1 MRISYAASTL
11 FRRRSAVNFND
22 MKRALIT
29 GITGQDG
36 FYLAEYLL
44 GLGYEVH
51 GLARQTGL
59 EHIRGNLLQD
69 VPPELYQRCHLHAV
83 SLDNFPGLYRL
94 ISKTLFNECYH
105 LAASSFVGDRLA
117 DGYQTIQNNIAST
130 HYLLAALQ
138 EFQPACRF
146 YFAGSSE
153 MFGRPEAAPQNER
166 TPLNPRSA
174 YGISKV
180 AGYHLA
186 RNYREQ
192 YGMFCGVG
200 ILYNHESPRRRPEF
214 VTRKISLAAARIALG
229 GTEKLQLGNLEARR
243 DWGFAPD
250 YVRAMHAIL
259 NHHKPEDFVVA
270 SGVLHSVA
278 ELCHLAFSRLG
289 LNWQDHV
296 EINEAFYRVEEAVP
310 LVGCADKIEREAGWR
325 PETTFEQM
333 IFQMVDADMA
343 RLKASN

>member
-1 MRISYAASTL
+1 
-11 FRRRSAVNFND
+11 

-36 FYLAEYLL
+36 FYLAEHLL

-59 EHIRGNLLQD
+59 EHIKSNLLQD
-69 VPPELYQRCHLHAV
+69 VPPELYERCQLHAV

-94 ISKTLFNECYH
+94 ISSTPFDECYH

-130 HYLLAALQ
+130 HYLLAALS
-138 EFQPACRF
+138 EFQPMCRL
-146 YFAGSSE
+146 YFAGTSE
-153 MFGRPEAAPQNER
+153 MFGRPRHAPQTED
-166 TPLNPRSA
+166 TPFMPRSA
-174 YGISKV
+174 YGISKL
-180 AGYHLA
+180 AGYHIV
-186 RNYREQ
+186 RNYRES

-214 VTRKISLAAARIALG
+214 VTRKITMAAARISLEG
-229 GTEKLQLGNLEARR
+229 HGTLELGNLEARR
-243 DWGFAPD
+243 DWGYAPD

-259 NHHKPEDFVVA
+259 NHHTAEDFVVA

-278 ELCHLAFSRLG
+278 ELCEAAFSHVG
-289 LNWQDHV
+289 LDWRDHV
-296 EINEAFYRVEEAVP
+296 RTNPAFYRKEDEIP
-310 LVGCADKIEREAGWR
+310 LQGCRAKIERETGWQPATR
-325 PETTFEQM
+325 FDEM
-333 IFQMVDADMA
+333 IRKMVDADLA
-343 RLKASN
+343 RLRTGR

>member
-1 MRISYAASTL
+1 
-11 FRRRSAVNFND
+11 

-59 EHIRGNLLQD
+59 EHIKSNLLQD
-69 VPPELYQRCHLHAV
+69 VPPELYERCQLHAV

-94 ISKTLFNECYH
+94 ISKTSFDECYH

-130 HYLLAALQ
+130 HYLLAALN
-138 EFQPACRF
+138 EFQSKCRF

-153 MFGRPEAAPQNER
+153 MFGRPKDAPQTEE

-186 RNYREQ
+186 RNYRES

-214 VTRKISLAAARIALG
+214 VTRKISMAAARISLG
-229 GTEKLQLGNLEARR
+229 GREKLQLGNVEGRR
-243 DWGFAPD
+243 DWGYAPD
-250 YVRAMHAIL
+250 YVKAMHAIL
-259 NHHKPEDFVVA
+259 NHDHPEDFVVA

-278 ELCHLAFSRLG
+278 DLCSLAFSHVG
-289 LNWQDHV
+289 LEWRDHV
-296 EINEAFYRVEEAVP
+296 ETNTAFYRNEEEIP
-310 LVGCADKIEREAGWR
+310 LVGCTAKIEREIGWR
-325 PETTFEQM
+325 PVTTFRQM
-333 IFQMVDADMA
+333 VCKMVDADVA
-343 RLKASN
+343 RLKTCH

>member
-1 MRISYAASTL
+1 MYETL
-11 FRRRSAVNFND
+11 GRTHLHP
-22 MKRALIT
+22 MTKRALIT

-59 EHIRGNLLQD
+59 EHIKSNLLQD
-69 VPPELYQRCHLHAV
+69 VPPELYQRCQLHAV
-83 SLDNFPGLYRL
+83 GLDNFPGLYRL
-94 ISKTLFNECYH
+94 IARTSFDECYH

-130 HYLLAALQ
+130 HYLLAALN
-138 EFQPACRF
+138 EFQPQCRF

-153 MFGRPEAAPQNER
+153 MFGRPSSTPQTEE

-186 RNYREQ
+186 RNYRDS

-214 VTRKISLAAARIALG
+214 VPRKITMAVARIKAG
-229 GTEKLQLGNLEARR
+229 QQQKLELGNLEAKR

-259 NHHKPEDFVVA
+259 NHEKADDFVVA
-270 SGVLHSVA
+270 TGVLHSVG
-278 ELCHLAFSRLG
+278 ELCVVAFSYAG
-289 LNWQDHV
+289 LDWRKHV
-296 EINEAFYRVEEAVP
+296 EVNSMFNRLENEVP
-310 LVGCADKIEREAGWR
+310 LVGCADKILQKTHWH
-325 PETTFEQM
+325 PSTSFETM
-333 IFQMVDADMA
+333 VRQMVEADLR
-343 RLKASN
+343 RLG

>member
-1 MRISYAASTL
+1 VENRL
-11 FRRRSAVNFND
+11 DD

-36 FYLAEYLL
+36 FYLAEFLL
-44 GLGYEVH
+44 SLGYEVH

-59 EHIRGNLLQD
+59 EHIRSNLLQD
-69 VPPELYQRCHLHAV
+69 VPPELYERCQLHAV

-94 ISKTLFNECYH
+94 ISKTPFDECYH
-105 LAASSFVGDRLA
+105 LAASSFVGERLA

-130 HYLLAALQ
+130 HYLLAALN
-138 EFQPACRF
+138 EFQPQCRF

-153 MFGRPEAAPQNER
+153 MFGRPSCAPQDEH

-214 VTRKISLAAARIALG
+214 VTRKISMAAARISLG
-229 GTEKLQLGNLEARR
+229 FTDKLRLGNLEARR
-243 DWGFAPD
+243 DWGYAPD

-259 NHHKPEDFVVA
+259 NHATPEDFVVS
-270 SGVLHSVA
+270 SGVLHSV
-278 ELCHLAFSRLG
+278 EDLCRVAFSRVG

-296 EINEAFYRVEEAVP
+296 EVSEAFYRTEESVP
-310 LVGCADKIEREAGWR
+310 LLGCADKIRQQTGWDSA
-325 PETTFEQM
+325 TKFEDM
-333 IFQMVDADMA
+333 VFHLVDADVA
-343 RLKASN
+343 RLKSKA

>member
-1 MRISYAASTL
+1 
-11 FRRRSAVNFND
+11 

-59 EHIRGNLLQD
+59 EHIRSNLLQD
-69 VPPELYQRCHLHAV
+69 VPPELYQRCQLHAV
-83 SLDNFPGLYRL
+83 NLDNFPGLYRL
-94 ISKTLFNECYH
+94 VSKHSFDECYH
-105 LAASSFVGDRLA
+105 LAASSFVGERLA

-130 HYLLAALQ
+130 HYLLAALH
-138 EFQPACRF
+138 EFQPHCRF

-153 MFGRPEAAPQNER
+153 MFGRPQSAPQTED

-180 AGYHLA
+180 ASYHLT
-186 RNYREQ
+186 RNYREGH
-192 YGMFCGVG
+192 GMFCGVG

-214 VTRKISLAAARIALG
+214 VSRKITLAVARIKKGEQQTL
-229 GTEKLQLGNLEARR
+229 ELGNLEAKR

-250 YVRAMHAIL
+250 YVQAMHAIL
-259 NHHKPEDFVVA
+259 NHHEPQDFVVA
-270 SGVLHSVA
+270 TGVLHSVG
-278 ELCHLAFSRLG
+278 ELCEVAFSHVGLDWRKHVVVNPMFNRL
-289 LNWQDHV
+289 
-296 EINEAFYRVEEAVP
+296 ENEVP
-310 LVGCADKIEREAGWR
+310 LVGCSDKIREQAGWELR
-325 PETTFEQM
+325 TSFEEM
-333 IFQMVDADMA
+333 IHRMVQADLRRA
-343 RLKASN
+343 G

>member
-1 MRISYAASTL
+1 
-11 FRRRSAVNFND
+11 

-59 EHIRGNLLQD
+59 EHIKSNLLQD
-69 VPPELYQRCHLHAV
+69 VPPELYQRCQLHAV

-94 ISKTLFNECYH
+94 ISKTSFDECYH

-130 HYLLAALQ
+130 HYLLAALN
-138 EFQPACRF
+138 EFQPECRF

-153 MFGRPEAAPQNER
+153 MFGRPQTAPQAEE

-186 RNYREQ
+186 KNYRES

-214 VTRKISLAAARIALG
+214 VTRKITMAAARIAQG
-229 GTEKLQLGNLEARR
+229 SRDKLLLGNVEARR
-243 DWGFAPD
+243 DWGYAPD

-259 NHHKPEDFVVA
+259 NHDRPEDFVVA
-270 SGVLHSVA
+270 TGVLHSVA
-278 ELCHLAFSRLG
+278 DLCSVAFSHLG
-289 LNWQDHV
+289 LDWHDHV
-296 EINEAFYRVEEAVP
+296 ETNAAFYRDEEEIP
-310 LVGCADKIEREAGWR
+310 LVGCSAKIEREIDWR
-325 PETTFEQM
+325 PATTFRQM
-333 IFQMVDADMA
+333 VCKMVDADAA
-343 RLKASN
+343 RLRTGG

>member
-1 MRISYAASTL
+1 
-11 FRRRSAVNFND
+11 

-44 GLGYEVH
+44 SLGYEVH

-83 SLDNFPGLYRL
+83 NLDNFPGLYRL
-94 ISKTLFNECYH
+94 VSSIPFDECYH
-105 LAASSFVGDRLA
+105 LAASSFVGERLA

-130 HYLLAALQ
+130 HYLLAALN
-138 EFQPACRF
+138 EFQPGCRF

-153 MFGRPEAAPQNER
+153 MFGRPDKAPQDEQ
-166 TPLNPRSA
+166 TPMNPRSA

-186 RNYREQ
+186 RNYRESM
-192 YGMFCGVG
+192 GMFCGVG

-214 VTRKISLAAARIALG
+214 VTRKITLAAARIATG
-229 GTEKLQLGNLEARR
+229 GGGRLQLGNVEARR
-243 DWGFAPD
+243 DWGHAPD

-259 NHHKPEDFVVA
+259 NHDEPRDFVVA
-270 SGVLHSVA
+270 TGILHSVA
-278 ELCHLAFSRLG
+278 DICETAFAHAG
-289 LNWQDHV
+289 LDWREHV
-296 EINEAFYRVEEAVP
+296 ESTADFYREEEQVP
-310 LVGCADKIEREAGWR
+310 LTGNAERITQETGWR
-325 PETTFEQM
+325 PTVTFEQM
-333 IFQMVDADMA
+333 ICAMVDADMA
-343 RLKASN
+343 RMRTPS

>member
-1 MRISYAASTL
+1 
-11 FRRRSAVNFND
+11 

-44 GLGYEVH
+44 QIGYEVH

-59 EHIRGNLLQD
+59 EYIKSNLLQG
-69 VPPELYQRCHLHAV
+69 VPPELYQKCHLHAV

-94 ISKTLFNECYH
+94 ITKMTFDECYH

-130 HYLLAALQ
+130 HYLLAALH
-138 EFQPACRF
+138 EFQPSCRV
-146 YFAGSSE
+146 YFAGTSE
-153 MFGRPEAAPQNER
+153 MFGSPDHAPQTED

-180 AGYHLA
+180 AGYHLV

-200 ILYNHESPRRRPEF
+200 FLYNHESPRRRPEF
-214 VTRKISLAAARIALG
+214 VTRKITMAAARIASG
-229 GTEKLQLGNLEARR
+229 VPGKLQLGNLDAQR
-243 DWGFAPD
+243 DWGYAPD
-250 YVRAMHAIL
+250 YVRSMHAIL
-259 NHHKPEDFVVA
+259 NHDTPADFVVA
-270 SGVLHSVA
+270 TGILHSVKD
-278 ELCHLAFSRLG
+278 LCKLAFSRVG
-289 LNWQDHV
+289 LDWQDHV
-296 EINEAFYRVEEAVP
+296 EVNDAFYRPDERIA
-310 LVGCADKIEREAGWR
+310 LIGCTDKIRAHTGWYAQ
-325 PETTFEQM
+325 TTFEEM
-333 IFQMVDADMA
+333 VSAMVDADVA
-343 RLKASN
+343 RLTTRA

>member
-1 MRISYAASTL
+1 MPI
-11 FRRRSAVNFND
+11 

-36 FYLAEYLL
+36 FYLAEHLL
-44 GLGYEVH
+44 ELGYEVH

-69 VPPELYQRCHLHAV
+69 VPPELYGRCRLHAV

-94 ISKTLFNECYH
+94 IAKTTFDECYH
-105 LAASSFVGDRLA
+105 LAASSFVGERLA

-138 EFQPACRF
+138 EFQPQCRF

-153 MFGRPEAAPQNER
+153 MFGRPQEAPQTEA
-166 TPLNPRSA
+166 TSLNPRSA

-186 RNYREQ
+186 RNYRESH
-192 YGMFCGVG
+192 GMFCGVG

-214 VTRKISLAAARIALG
+214 VTRKITLAAARIAMG
-229 GTEKLQLGNLEARR
+229 ASEKLQLGNVEARR
-243 DWGFAPD
+243 DWGYAPD

-259 NHHKPEDFVVA
+259 NHDTPEDFVVA
-270 SGVLHSVA
+270 TGVLHSVA
-278 ELCHLAFSRLG
+278 DICSVAFSHLG
-289 LNWQDHV
+289 LEWRDHV
-296 EINEAFYRVEEAVP
+296 ETSDTFYRGEEQVP
-310 LVGCADKIEREAGWR
+310 LVGCAAKIEREVGWR
-325 PETTFEQM
+325 PQTSFEE
-333 IFQMVDADMA
+333 MVRKMADADLA
-343 RLKASN
+343 RLKTGR

>member
-1 MRISYAASTL
+1 
-11 FRRRSAVNFND
+11 

-36 FYLAEYLL
+36 FYLAEHLL
-44 GLGYEVH
+44 SLGYEVH

-59 EHIRGNLLQD
+59 EHIRSNLMQD
-69 VPPELYQRCHLHAV
+69 VPPELYERCQLHAV

-94 ISKTLFNECYH
+94 ISKTAFDECYH
-105 LAASSFVGDRLA
+105 LAASSFVGERLA

-130 HYLLAALQ
+130 HYLLAALH
-138 EFQPACRF
+138 EFQPKCRF

-153 MFGRPEAAPQNER
+153 MFGRPGSAPQTEE

-186 RNYREQ
+186 RNYRES

-214 VTRKISLAAARIALG
+214 VTRKISMAAARIALG
-229 GTEKLQLGNLEARR
+229 ARDRLQLGNVEARR
-243 DWGFAPD
+243 DWGYAPD
-250 YVRAMHAIL
+250 YVQAMHAIL
-259 NHHKPEDFVVA
+259 NHDQPEDFVVA
-270 SGVLHSVA
+270 TGVLHSVA
-278 ELCHLAFSRLG
+278 DICQVAFAHLG
-289 LNWQDHV
+289 LDWREHV
-296 EINEAFYRVEEAVP
+296 EVSDAFYRHEEEIP
-310 LVGCADKIEREAGWR
+310 LVGCSAKIEKAAGWR
-325 PETTFEQM
+325 PSTTFEAM
-333 IFQMVDADMA
+333 IRLMVDADVA
-343 RLKASN
+343 RLRKSA

>member
-1 MRISYAASTL
+1 
-11 FRRRSAVNFND
+11 
-22 MKRALIT
+22 MKCALIT

-36 FYLAEYLL
+36 FYLADYLL

-59 EHIRGNLLQD
+59 EHIKSNLMQD
-69 VPPELYQRCHLHAV
+69 VPPGLYERCRLHAV

-94 ISKTLFNECYH
+94 ISKTVFDECYH
-105 LAASSFVGDRLA
+105 LAASSFVGERLA

-138 EFQPACRF
+138 EFQPECRF

-153 MFGRPEAAPQNER
+153 MFGRPGSAPQTEE

-186 RNYREQ
+186 RNYRES
-192 YGMFCGVG
+192 YGMFCSVG

-214 VTRKISLAAARIALG
+214 VTRKITMAAARLATG
-229 GTEKLQLGNLEARR
+229 GREKLQLGNVEARR
-243 DWGFAPD
+243 DWGYAPD
-250 YVRAMHAIL
+250 YVKAMHAIL
-259 NHHKPEDFVVA
+259 NHDRPEDFVVA
-270 SGVLHSVA
+270 TGVLHSVA
-278 ELCHLAFSRLG
+278 DICQVAFAHLG
-289 LNWQDHV
+289 LDWRDHV
-296 EINEAFYRVEEAVP
+296 EINDAFFRYEEEIP
-310 LVGCADKIEREAGWR
+310 LVGCSSKIEKAAGWV
-325 PETTFEQM
+325 PSTSFEDM
-333 IFQMVDADMA
+333 IKLMVDADLA
-343 RLKASN
+343 RLRD

>member
-1 MRISYAASTL
+1 
-11 FRRRSAVNFND
+11 

-36 FYLAEYLL
+36 FYLAEHLL
-44 GLGYEVH
+44 SLGYEVH

-59 EHIRGNLLQD
+59 EHIRGNLMQD
-69 VPPELYQRCHLHAV
+69 VPPELYERCRLHAV

-94 ISKTLFNECYH
+94 ISKTAFDECYH
-105 LAASSFVGDRLA
+105 LAASSFVGERLA

-138 EFQPACRF
+138 EFQPECRF

-153 MFGRPEAAPQNER
+153 MFGRPGSAPQTEE

-186 RNYREQ
+186 RNYRES

-214 VTRKISLAAARIALG
+214 VTRKITMAAARLASG
-229 GTEKLQLGNLEARR
+229 GRDKLQLGNVEARR
-243 DWGFAPD
+243 DWGYAPD

-259 NHHKPEDFVVA
+259 NHDRPEDFVVA
-270 SGVLHSVA
+270 TGVLHSVA
-278 ELCHLAFSRLG
+278 DICQVAFAHLG
-289 LNWQDHV
+289 LDWREHV
-296 EINEAFYRVEEAVP
+296 EVSDAFYRHEEEIP
-310 LVGCADKIEREAGWR
+310 LVGGSSKIEKAAGWR
-325 PETTFEQM
+325 PSTSFEAM
-333 IFQMVDADMA
+333 IRLMVDADVA
-343 RLKASN
+343 RLQMRH

>member
-1 MRISYAASTL
+1 MR
-11 FRRRSAVNFND
+11 
-22 MKRALIT
+22 RALIT

-59 EHIRGNLLQD
+59 EHIRSNLLQD
-69 VPPELYQRCHLHAV
+69 VPPELYQRCQLHAV

-94 ISKTLFNECYH
+94 ISKTPFDECYH
-105 LAASSFVGDRLA
+105 LAASSFVGERLA

-130 HYLLAALQ
+130 HYLLAALN
-138 EFQPACRF
+138 EFQPKCRF

-153 MFGRPEAAPQNER
+153 MFGRPRMAPQTED

-186 RNYREQ
+186 RNYRES

-214 VTRKISLAAARIALG
+214 VTRKISMAAARISLG
-229 GTEKLQLGNLEARR
+229 GKDKLQLGNVEGRR

-250 YVRAMHAIL
+250 YVKAMHAIL
-259 NHHKPEDFVVA
+259 NHDEPGDFVVA
-270 SGVLHSVA
+270 TGILHSVA
-278 ELCHLAFSRLG
+278 DICEAAFSHVG
-289 LNWQDHV
+289 LEWREHV
-296 EINEAFYRVEEAVP
+296 VTSETFYRDEEDVP
-310 LVGCADKIEREAGWR
+310 LVGSALKIERDIGWR
-325 PETTFEQM
+325 PITPFKK
-333 IFQMVDADMA
+333 IICQMVDADLA
-343 RLKASN
+343 RLKQPV

>member
-1 MRISYAASTL
+1 
-11 FRRRSAVNFND
+11 

-36 FYLAEYLL
+36 FYLAEHLL
-44 GLGYEVH
+44 SLGYEVH

-59 EHIRGNLLQD
+59 EHIRSNLMQD
-69 VPPELYQRCHLHAV
+69 VPPELYERCQLHAV

-94 ISKTLFNECYH
+94 ISKTAFDECYH
-105 LAASSFVGDRLA
+105 LAASSFVGERLA

-130 HYLLAALQ
+130 HYLLAALH
-138 EFQPACRF
+138 EFQPECRF

-153 MFGRPEAAPQNER
+153 MFGRPGSAPQTEE

-186 RNYREQ
+186 RNYRES

-214 VTRKISLAAARIALG
+214 VTRKISMAAARIALG
-229 GTEKLQLGNLEARR
+229 ARDRLQLGNVEARR
-243 DWGFAPD
+243 DWGYAPD
-250 YVRAMHAIL
+250 YVQAMHAIL
-259 NHHKPEDFVVA
+259 NHDQPEDFVVA
-270 SGVLHSVA
+270 TGVLHSVA
-278 ELCHLAFSRLG
+278 DICQVAFAHLG
-289 LNWQDHV
+289 LDWREHV
-296 EINEAFYRVEEAVP
+296 EVSDAFYRHEEEIP
-310 LVGCADKIEREAGWR
+310 LVGCSAKIEKAAGWR
-325 PETTFEQM
+325 PSTTFEAM
-333 IFQMVDADMA
+333 IRLMVDADVA
-343 RLKASN
+343 RLRKSA